1 MINVFGCEFEDI
13 NNIILFSIHFICKH
27 HSLGSVRIIAI
38 NGDPPPLLGYG
49 LYFGWIVTCKMYA
62 ILNSWK
68 HTLNILPNRANA
80 PVDCFVNYPYPV
92 QNFVGNVFKT
102 IMLGCPN
109 NTWNFIF
116 FFFFFFFLQ
125 NKSSLWCAGS
135 LVWYT

>member
-1 MINVFGCEFEDI
+1 MINVFGCEFEDM

-68 HTLNILPNRANA
+68 HTLNILHKNIN
-80 PVDCFVNYPYPV
+80 
-92 QNFVGNVFKT
+92 
-102 IMLGCPN
+102 IL
-109 NTWNFIF
+109 
-116 FFFFFFFLQ
+116 FLKYNHTATLKYFCQ
-125 NKSSLWCAGS
+125 VIQCLYFCKQLFALLMVHDRSRRSIKYHS
-135 LVWYT
+135 KK